1 MCGLAAYADAT
12 GQAQARAAAN
22 RACGVF
28 LERRLFNTVSDGQV
42 IRPEF
47 TQLHYPLYWHYDI
60 LGGLRRW
67 VEVGAIVTGDARMRW
82 ICSSRS
88 SWS

>member
-12 GQAQARAAAN
+12 GQAQARGAATG
-22 RACGVF
+22 CGSF
-28 LERRLFNTVSDGQV
+28 FGGRLFKHGSDGQV

-60 LGGLRRW
+60 LGGLKAM
-67 VEVGAIVTGDARMRW
+67 VEVGA
-82 ICSSRS
+82 S
-88 SWS
+88 